1 MCLPAAPARAAS
13 RAFTVSPSSPRTGQR
28 ATFRTTK
35 CSREPCRYQWQNR
48 PRRGAVTPLHKAS
61 FLRAPRLT
69 YVFRTPGR
77 KYVAVRKKA
86 AGRAWTPWRY
96 IDGST
101 GRQRARGI
109 SVQRARRV
117 APGTPAPAP
126 GGQAPAGG
134 GPASGAQRWVPP
146 RSLTWYW
153 QLRDALNLNWPVAA
167 YDIDG
172 MSNTAATV
180 AALHAQGKRVICY
193 VNVGASESFRP
204 DYAQFP
210 AAVKGNAL
218 GAEWPGE
225 NWLDIRAAAVKP
237 IMAARFQ
244 LCAERG
250 FDAVEPDN
258 MDGYSTDNGFALTA
272 ADQLAYNRWVADAVH
287 ALGMAVFH
295 KNDSDQVAALQPS
308 FDGAITEECNTSSDC
323 GAFTPYLTAGKPVLN
338 AEYGTDTTFCAA
350 DNASGIMGARF
361 ALLLDGTDF
370 QPCW

>member
-1 MCLPAAPARAAS
+1 
-13 RAFTVSPSSPRTGQR
+13 
-28 ATFRTTK
+28 
-35 CSREPCRYQWQNR
+35 
-48 PRRGAVTPLHKAS
+48 
-61 FLRAPRLT
+61 
-69 YVFRTPGR
+69 
-77 KYVAVRKKA
+77 
-86 AGRAWTPWRY
+86 
-96 IDGST
+96 
-101 GRQRARGI
+101 
-109 SVQRARRV
+109 
-117 APGTPAPAP
+117 
-126 GGQAPAGG
+126 
-134 GPASGAQRWVPP
+134 
-146 RSLTWYW
+146 
-153 QLRDALNLNWPVAA
+153 
-167 YDIDG
+167 

-210 AAVKGNAL
+210 EAVKGNTL

-258 MDGYSTDNGFALTA
+258 MDGYSNDNGFALTA

-308 FDGAITEECNTSSDC
+308 FDGAITEECNTSNDC
-323 GAFTPYLTAGKPVLN
+323 AAFTPYLTAGKPVLN

-361 ALLLDGTDF
+361 ALLLDGTVF

>member
-1 MCLPAAPARAAS
+1 
-13 RAFTVSPSSPRTGQR
+13 
-28 ATFRTTK
+28 
-35 CSREPCRYQWQNR
+35 
-48 PRRGAVTPLHKAS
+48 VTPLHKAS

-101 GRQRARGI
+101 GRKRARGI

-204 DYAQFP
+204 DYALFP
-210 AAVKGNAL
+210 AAVKGTAL
-218 GAEWPGE
+218 GEEWPGE
-225 NWLDIRAAAVKP
+225 NWLDIRAPVVQS

-258 MDGYSTDNGFALTA
+258 MDGYSNNNGFALTA

-287 ALGMAVFH
+287 ALGMAVFQ

-308 FDGAITEECNTSSDC
+308 FDGAITEQCNTSSDC
-323 GAFTPYLTAGKPVLN
+323 AAFTPYLTAGKPVLN

-350 DNASGIMGARF
+350 DNAAGIMGARF
-361 ALLLDGTDF
+361 ALLLDGTVF